1 MTGDQTRLLATENS
15 TPTLRKLAVSILL
28 FTVAGCAV
36 YYGHRLDDRYGAADP
51 SRYDRPSPAQ
61 IDLDYWSDV
70 KPVLDNRCV
79 VCHGCYDAPCQA
91 NLASHQGVTRGAH
104 KEKVYDAARLFATEP
119 TRMFFD
125 AQSNAGWRR
134 KDFYPTLNER
144 AATPEA
150 DREGSVMYRLLRLKR
165 ARPLPEGAV
174 LPHDR
179 FDFSLDRKQQCPSI
193 EEMDRFEQKY
203 PEWGMPFGLPG
214 LSDREYSTLTRWIE
228 AGAPYRDPD
237 PLSGAHQQRIAEWER
252 FLNGDGLKTR
262 LMSRYVYEH
271 WFIGSLYFD
280 DLPGQ
285 EYFQLVRSKTPPGRP
300 IEVIATPRP
309 FDHPGVER
317 AYYRLRRT
325 LETSLA
331 KTHMP
336 YALNAARMA
345 RIKAWFLDAPYEV
358 TALPSYAPEAASN
371 PFVTFQQVPVDA
383 RYRFMLDEAQFTLM
397 GFIKGPVC
405 RGQTALN
412 VITDHFWVIF
422 GVPDLKNAEQD
433 AGFLAQ
439 EAKNLRLP
447 AEHGSTTGALRW
459 LEYARLEA
467 DFLKAKSRL
476 FDERFGAGNPMVLKM
491 LWDGDRKNPNA
502 ALTVFRHFDSASVVQ
517 GLIGD
522 RPQTVMLIGY
532 PLLERIHYLL
542 VAGYDVY
549 GNYGH
554 QVDTRLYFDFM
565 RAEGE
570 MNFLGMLPRA
580 ARQPVRDHWYR
591 GAKEHIKQFQ
601 DTDAYYSRETGIEYN
616 TQDPLTELYAML
628 KTYVAPVSSPRY
640 AIASS
645 GLTGAPLRSL
655 TELSGIRGRAI
666 SHLPEASFLTVR
678 DAAGRDYHFTLL
690 SNSAHSNVGELL
702 GDSKRRLPDE
712 DDLTLVN
719 GFIGA
724 YPNAF
729 FLVNAADLPAFVDAV
744 SRLASEADFRDL
756 LSRYGIR
763 RTDERFWAHSDAL
776 TNAYRRWAPK
786 EAGLFDYNRFE
797 NR

>member
-1 MTGDQTRLLATENS
+1 MRAFAT
-15 TPTLRKLAVSILL
+15 TLAV
-28 FTVAGCAV
+28 TVLAGCAV
-36 YYGHRLDDRYGAADP
+36 YYGHRLDERYGAADP
-51 SRYDRPSPAQ
+51 ARYDRPAPAQ
-61 IDLDYWSDV
+61 IDLDYWHDV
-70 KPVLDNRCV
+70 KPIVDNRCV
-79 VCHGCYDAPCQA
+79 VCHGCYDAPCQV
-91 NLASHQGVTRGAH
+91 NLASYQGTTRGSSKDA
-104 KEKVYDAARLFATEP
+104 VYDAARLLAASP
-119 TRMFFD
+119 NRLFFD
-125 AQSNAGWRR
+125 AQSNAEWR
-134 KDFYPTLNER
+134 KKGFYPMLNER
-144 AATPEA
+144 AMTPEA
-150 DREGSVMYRLLRLKR
+150 DREGSVLYRSLRLKR
-165 ARPLPEGAV
+165 MNPLPAGDV
-174 LPHDR
+174 LPRSH
-179 FDFSLDRKQQCPSI
+179 FDLSLDRSQQCPAI
-193 EEMDRFEQKY
+193 EEMDRFEQRF
-203 PEWGMPFGLPG
+203 PQWGMPFGLPG
-214 LSDREYSTLTRWIE
+214 LTDREYTTLTRWIE
-228 AGAPYRDPD
+228 AGAPYREPE
-237 PLSGAHQQRIAEWER
+237 PLSAAYQQRMAEWER
-252 FLNGDGLKTR
+252 FLNGDGLKAR
-262 LMSRYVYEH
+262 LMSRYIYEH
-271 WFIGSLYFD
+271 WFLGSLYFD

-285 EYFQLVRSKTPPGRP
+285 EYFQLVRSKTPPGQP
-300 IEVIATPRP
+300 IEVIVTRRP
-309 FDHPGVER
+309 FDYPGVDR
-317 AYYRLRRT
+317 VHYRLRRT
-325 LETSLA
+325 LETPLA

-336 YALNAARMA
+336 YALNVARMA
-345 RIKAWFLDAPYEV
+345 RLKAWFLDAPYEV
-358 TALPSYAPEAASN
+358 TALPSYAPGTASN
-371 PFVTFQQVPVDA
+371 PFVTFQQVPVHA

-412 VITDHFWVIF
+412 VITDHFWAIF
-422 GVPDLKNAEQD
+422 ADLDPEQSVED
-433 AGFLAQ
+433 AAFLAQ

-447 AEHGSTTGALRW
+447 AEHGSTTAALRW

-476 FDERFGAGNPMVLKM
+476 FDERFGAGNQVVLKM
-491 LWDGDRKNPNA
+491 LWDGNRKNPNA

-565 RAEGE
+565 RMEGE
-570 MNFLGMLPRA
+570 MNFLGLLPRA

-591 GAKEHIKQFQ
+591 GADKEHIKQFQ
-601 DTDAYYSRETGIEYN
+601 DTDAYFAHETGIEFK
-616 TQDPLTELYAML
+616 TQAPLTELYAML
-628 KTYVAPVSSPRY
+628 KAYLAPVSSPRY

-655 TELSGIRGRAI
+655 TDLSRTRGRAI
-666 SHLPEASFLTVR
+666 SHLPEASFFTVR

-690 SNSAHSNVGELL
+690 SNSAHSNVAELL

-729 FLVNAADLPAFVDAV
+729 FMVNAADLPGFVDGV
-744 SRLASEADFRDL
+744 QRLASEADYRKL
-756 LSRYGIR
+756 LTRFGIR

-776 TNAYRRWAPK
+776 HLAYRRWAPR

>member
-1 MTGDQTRLLATENS
+1 MRAFAI
-15 TPTLRKLAVSILL
+15 TLVV
-28 FTVAGCAV
+28 TVLAGCAV
-36 YYGHRLDDRYGAADP
+36 YYGHRLDERYGAADP
-51 SRYDRPSPAQ
+51 SRYDGPSAPQ
-61 IDLDYWSDV
+61 IDLDYWRDV

-91 NLASHQGVTRGAH
+91 NLASYQGVTRGAH

-125 AQSNAGWRR
+125 AQSTAGWRR
-134 KDFYPTLNER
+134 KDFYPMLNER

-150 DREGSVMYRLLRLKR
+150 DREGGVMYRLLRLKR
-165 ARPLPEGAV
+165 AHPLPAGAV
-174 LPHDR
+174 LPNER
-179 FDFSLDRKQQCPSI
+179 YDFSLDRNQQCPAI

-214 LSDREYSTLTRWIE
+214 LSDREFTTLTRWIE
-228 AGAPYRDPD
+228 AGAPYRDPE
-237 PLSGAHQQRIAEWER
+237 PLSGAHQKRIAGWER
-252 FLNGDGLKTR
+252 FLNGDSLKAR
-262 LMSRYVYEH
+262 LMSRYIYEH

-309 FDHPGVER
+309 FDHPGVDR
-317 AYYRLRRT
+317 AYYRLRRMVETPLDKT
-325 LETSLA
+325 L
-331 KTHMP
+331 MP
-336 YALNAARMA
+336 YALNAPRMA
-345 RIKAWFLDAPYEV
+345 RLKAWFLDAPYEV
-358 TALPSYAPEAASN
+358 TALPSHAAETASN
-371 PFVTFQQVPVDA
+371 PFVTFQQVPVNA

-405 RGQTALN
+405 RGQVALS
-412 VITDHFWVIF
+412 VITDHFWAIF
-422 GVPDLKNAEQD
+422 ADPDLEQSEQD
-433 AGFLAQ
+433 AAFLAQ

-447 AEHGSTTGALRW
+447 AEHESTTRLLRW
-459 LEYARLEA
+459 RQYAGLEA
-467 DFLKAKSRL
+467 DYLRAKSRH
-476 FDERFGAGNPMVLKM
+476 FNERFGAGNPLVLKI

-502 ALTVFRHFDSASVVQ
+502 ALTVFRHFDSATVVQ

-542 VAGYDVY
+542 VAGFDVY
-549 GNYGH
+549 GNAGH
-554 QVDTRLYFDFM
+554 QLATRLYFDFM
-565 RAEGE
+565 RMEGE
-570 MNFLGMLPRA
+570 QNFLTLLPRA

-601 DTDAYYSRETGIEYN
+601 DTDAYYSHESGIEFK
-616 TQDPLTELYAML
+616 TQAPLTELYAML
-628 KTYVAPVSSPRY
+628 KAYLAPVSSPRY

-655 TELSGIRGRAI
+655 TDLSGIHGRAI

-678 DAAGRDYHFTLL
+678 DAAGNDFHFTLL
-690 SNSAHSNVGELL
+690 SNSAHSNVAELL
-702 GDSKRRLPDE
+702 GDDKRRLPDE
-712 DDLTLVN
+712 DTLSVLN
-719 GFIGA
+719 GFVGA

-729 FLVNAADLPAFVDAV
+729 FVVNAAELPGFVNAA
-744 SRLASEADFRDL
+744 RGLASEADYLTL
-756 LSRYGIR
+756 LTRHGIR

-776 TNAYRRWAPK
+776 QAAYRRWAPR